1 LHKSDAPEP
10 PTVELPQDWV
20 WGDFLIKMG
29 WQDKRVLDAQEY
41 WFVKQQ
47 FCFYGYKRQYGLLG

>member
-1 LHKSDAPEP
+1 
-10 PTVELPQDWV
+10 
-20 WGDFLIKMG
+20 MG

-47 FCFYGYKRQYGLLG
+47 YCFYGYKRQYGLLG